1 MPIIR
6 QPAIILNPDGGY
18 MQFSAK
24 TGDLNALPTGCLII
38 GVYEGGKL
46 AGITSELDKTSNTYL
61 AKILKG
67 GAIDGSIGQSLL
79 LFEVPGL
86 AAERVLLT
94 GLGAEKQF
102 NLRNYRKALQK
113 AARSLNEAGV
123 KDATNTLSMLKI
135 RDADPYLRARHGVEM
150 LEDAS
155 YRFTACKSKADK
167 RLKASLQKCSMLLAE
182 RQDLRSAERGLKDG
196 AAIAAGVSLAKDLGN
211 LPPNMC
217 TPAYL
222 ASEARKLGKDSR
234 LKVTVLEEA
243 QMRKLGMGALLAVAR
258 GSRLP
263 PKLIVMEYLAG
274 AKGAKPQV
282 LVGKGITFDSGGIS
296 IKPSAAMD
304 EMKFDM
310 CGAASVFGTLKA
322 VLEMGLKIN
331 LIGVVPT
338 CENMPDGNAVK
349 PADIVTT
356 LSGQTV
362 EVLNTDA
369 EGRLILCDA
378 LTYAQRFKPAAIVD
392 MATLTGA
399 CVIALGGVVSCLF
412 GNDDSLVKELWSA
425 GETAGDRAWQLP
437 LY

>member
-1 MPIIR
+1 
-6 QPAIILNPDGGY
+6 

-46 AGITSELDKTSNTYL
+46 AGITSELDNTSNTYL

-86 AAERVLLT
+86 AAERVLLI

-211 LPPNMC
+211 LPPNIC
-217 TPAYL
+217 TPAHL
-222 ASEARKLGKDSR
+222 AEQAQALGKAHK
-234 LKVTVLEEA
+234 LKVTVLERED
-243 QMRKLGMGALLAVAR
+243 MEKLGMGSLLSVAAV
-258 GSRLP
+258 SRQP
-263 PKLIVMEYLAG
+263 PKLITIEYHG
-274 AKGAKPQV
+274 GPKKQKPVV
-282 LVGKGITFDSGGIS
+282 LVGKG
-296 IKPSAAMD
+296 
-304 EMKFDM
+304 
-310 CGAASVFGTLKA
+310 
-322 VLEMGLKIN
+322 
-331 LIGVVPT
+331 
-338 CENMPDGNAVK
+338 
-349 PADIVTT
+349 VT
-356 LSGQTV
+356 
-362 EVLNTDA
+362 
-369 EGRLILCDA
+369 
-378 LTYAQRFKPAAIVD
+378 
-392 MATLTGA
+392 
-399 CVIALGGVVSCLF
+399 
-412 GNDDSLVKELWSA
+412 
-425 GETAGDRAWQLP
+425 
-437 LY
+437 